1 MLQGKLPRNI
11 PLEYPAGL
19 YCCYVVIIV
28 LSIAVVALS
37 VALSGEWL
45 TLQILRPSVHIH
57 IVSYTHWALWA
68 RHCGKGSRENTWK
81 FLFSGNLGSSRK
93 MQWRNSPGCGVH
105 RRPGSASLGS
115 WHPAGSR
122 QRCRGHG
129 TPGGTVQGRGN
140 LKRWGQRR
148 VISPERYSASHHDP
162 WV

>member
-1 MLQGKLPRNI
+1 MLQGKLLRIVSPKS
-11 PLEYPAGL
+11 PAKL
-19 YCCYVVIIV
+19 YCCYGVTIV
-28 LSIAVVALS
+28 LFTVAVIALF

-68 RHCGKGSRENTWK
+68 RHCGKGSRENTRK

-93 MQWRNSPGCGVH
+93 MQWRNSTGCGVH

-122 QRCRGHG
+122 QRCRGRG
-129 TPGGTVQGRGN
+129 TPGGTVQGRES
-140 LKRWGQRR
+140 QEQ
-148 VISPERYSASHHDP
+148 ISKDEDRKE
-162 WV
+162 